1 MIWLNI
7 CKDTEIKDKSLRSV
21 KHQSLRRNLHKNT
34 VTSGL
39 YHLMEVFLDHIGFRS
54 CILRR
59 NHFITNDCLDSSD
72 QTYFISGIFQNGF
85 YHISSSSLS
94 LSSCN
99 TDCFKFLRRMAKICS
114 GNKCHCISCIFHKN
128 NGYIFRCF
136 YSFLYNQYL
145 CSFCDHIRSKFMT
158 VHYRTSD
165 TDKKRTFFDF
175 SGVVNNILYFLVCTA
190 LKSCIF
196 QSF

>member
-1 MIWLNI
+1 MIRLNI

-21 KHQSLRRNLHKNT
+21 KHQSLRRNFHNNT
-34 VTSGL
+34 VTSSL

-59 NHFITNDCLDSSD
+59 NHFITNDYLDSSD

-85 YHISSSSLS
+85 YHISSSRLS

-128 NGYIFRCF
+128 K
-136 YSFLYNQYL
+136 YL
-145 CSFCDHIRSKFMT
+145 CSFCDHIRNKFMT

-190 LKSCIF
+190 LKACIF